1 MLIFGLCEGVSL
13 LRKITITVD
22 DVTLDCLRA
31 MHEVNG
37 IPYSAAIRRAVL
49 SYYQDKFATPPAQKK
64 QAVCWWQCGEG
75 GYYVIR
81 FQRAYEMSSK
91 EIFRP

>member
-1 MLIFGLCEGVSL
+1 MVVIPISMASLTLFFGLCEGGSL

-31 MHEVNG
+31 MRELNG

-49 SYYQDKFATPPAQKK
+49 SYYHDKVSFPPAQKK
-64 QAVCWWQCGEG
+64 
-75 GYYVIR
+75 
-81 FQRAYEMSSK
+81 
-91 EIFRP
+91 